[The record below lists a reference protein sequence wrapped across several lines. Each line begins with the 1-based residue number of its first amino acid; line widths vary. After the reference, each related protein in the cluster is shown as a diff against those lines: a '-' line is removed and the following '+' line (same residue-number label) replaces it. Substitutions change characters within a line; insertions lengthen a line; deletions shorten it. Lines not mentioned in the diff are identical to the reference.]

1 MDVEDSATVE
11 ERLNDH
17 LYRAPFIPT
26 SRRQSGRRNALTLIF
41 RFILMRP
48 FETRP
53 VSFFPSVAPLPSP
66 PLPSPSLSHQPTT
79 LLPPHLAVASVHR
92 SRSLVANWP
101 RHSFLYHWKSFYY
114 TENFLVPRDT
124 AVNRRMSPIIKE
136 WNGTTGKRIELH
148 NKRRASA
155 WRYRGK
161 ITRGRVGGGRGRQM
175 RSACLL
181 MRSVLAGAG
190 SRRPCRG
197 SPEDRI

>member
-66 PLPSPSLSHQPTT
+66 PLPSSLSLSPTYHPPPSPPRRRLRPPFS
-79 LLPPHLAVASVHR
+79 LLSRKLAPPFFSLSLKKFLLYR
-92 SRSLVANWP
+92 EFSRSA
-101 RHSFLYHWKSFYY
+101 
-114 TENFLVPRDT
+114 
-124 AVNRRMSPIIKE
+124 
-136 WNGTTGKRIELH
+136 
-148 NKRRASA
+148 
-155 WRYRGK
+155 RYRG
-161 ITRGRVGGGRGRQM
+161 
-175 RSACLL
+175 
-181 MRSVLAGAG
+181 
-190 SRRPCRG
+190 
-197 SPEDRI
+197 E